1 MAAFTVI
8 DHTEMGASGA
18 ASWNVTSIPSSYDHL
33 LIKASLRIS
42 NSNEDSDMKIRFN
55 GDTGTNYSA
64 TGLYAFTSTPASA
77 RQTGQTGITYLSTN
91 GDNSTADTF
100 GNMSVWIPHYSNTAN
115 YKQALTQ
122 YCVEGATTTDADWRT
137 GVTAGLWSDTSAIDE
152 ISLFESGEFYVLM
165 QYSTVTLYGVTG
177 A

>member
-8 DHTEMGASGA
+8 DHTEIGGGGA
-18 ASWNVTSIPSSYDHL
+18 ASWNVTSIPASYDHL
-33 LIKASLRIS
+33 YIKASLRMS
-42 NSNEDSDMKIRFN
+42 NSNEDCDMKIRFN

-64 TGLYAFTSTPASA
+64 TTLLAYSTTVQTF

-100 GNMSVWIPHYSNTAN
+100 GNMEIWIPHYSNTAN
-115 YKQALTQ
+115 YKQVSSRH
-122 YCVEGATTTDADWRT
+122 CVEGATTSDFDWRE
-137 GVTAGLWSDTSAIDE
+137 GVTAGMWSSTAAIDE
-152 ISLFESGEFYVLM
+152 ITLLDAAAYDTLM